1 MKDYRLPPAR
11 NRQIF
16 LNGIAPDLLDPLP
29 RPEHPQLLVCMA
41 QQGAGKTMLATHF
54 GRTLPGPYAELDSDL
69 FKPYHPDYDE
79 IMRLDDREM
88 ARAIGPDGQAW
99 MEQVLDYVREH
110 KVDALR
116 HSTAGSPEFEAE
128 NLRAFKDAG
137 FGVHVRVLAAHEA
150 QSRQGIYNRYN
161 EQVRDSGQGR
171 LTDPVKAER
180 SYRCVPEAVQLIQA
194 RGLADRIDVVRRS
207 DLINPVYEITRGP
220 DGEWQQ
226 EQPDARGAVE
236 RERARELP
244 PVEATD
250 FVQTQQALRTPEKR
264 IEQEMGQAWHAE
276 LDTIDALAQ
285 EVLPPHLMHEGPEH
299 EGPELEM

>member
-1 MKDYRLPPAR
+1 MKNYHLSPER
-11 NRQIF
+11 NGQIF
-16 LNGIAPDLLDPLP
+16 RNDIARELLDPLP
-29 RPEHPQLLVCMA
+29 RREHPQLLVCMA
-41 QQGAGKTMLATHF
+41 QPGAGKTMLATEF

-88 ARAIGPDGQAW
+88 ARAIGPDGRAW
-99 MEQVLDYVREH
+99 MDQVLDYVREH
-110 KVDALR
+110 KVDALY
-116 HSTAGSPEFEAE
+116 HAIAGSPEFEAR
-128 NLRAFKDAG
+128 NLQSFQDAG
-137 FGVHVRVLAAHEA
+137 FGIHVRVLAAHEA
-150 QSRQGIYNRYN
+150 QSRQGVVNRYN
-161 EQVRDSGQGR
+161 EQVRDSGHGR
-171 LTDPVKAER
+171 LSDPVRRDE
-180 SYRCVPEAVQLIQA
+180 SYRGVVDTVELAQT